1 MENWRRFLLK
11 EDLTIDNNFYDDVN
25 RWAQT
30 KRSGLEQLG
39 VKVSPAGEADTLTVL
54 FADLEPK
61 LTKIRQI
68 GSELS
73 PAFHLEFENVD
84 KEELAPYFGEVE
96 DWQSGENLD
105 LGAQMPIGLMWE
117 PEEGK
122 ATIRITDEDLLERKP
137 KAAKEEDNE
146 Q

>member
-1 MENWRRFLLK
+1 MKLLMENWRRFLLK

-84 KEELAPYFGEVE
+84 KEELAPLFSVALCKIFLEV
-96 DWQSGENLD
+96 S
-105 LGAQMPIGLMWE
+105 AP
-117 PEEGK
+117 
-122 ATIRITDEDLLERKP
+122 KP
-137 KAAKEEDNE
+137 KLNAKTFFLS
-146 Q
+146 